1 MKEPIL
7 IYGAGGLGKEV
18 LSLIRTLDQFE
29 PAGFID
35 DGVRKGT
42 VVKGIKVLGGVDFLN
57 SYSPPVNLV
66 LAVGDP
72 STKGMLVKMIDPSR
86 VYYPVLIHPSVIVQD
101 EGSMS
106 IAGGSIIAA
115 GCILTTDISIG
126 AHVLINLSTT
136 VGHDTSIGDFSSIMP
151 GTNVAGSVQIETGV
165 LIGSGSNIMNGIR
178 VGAFSRIGMGSVVI
192 RDVAPET
199 TVAGVPAK
207 VLTKV

>member
-18 LSLIRTLDQFE
+18 LSLVRALDKFE
-29 PAGFID
+29 PVGFID

-42 VVKGIKVLGGVDFLN
+42 VIKGVKVLGGVDFLN
-57 SYSPPVNLV
+57 SYSPPVNMV

-72 STKGMLVKMIDPSR
+72 SAKAMLLKAIDPSR
-86 VYYPVLIHPSVIVQD
+86 VYFPVLIHPSVIVQD
-101 EGSMS
+101 EGGVS
-106 IAGGSIIAA
+106 IAGGTIIGA

-126 AHVLINLSTT
+126 AHVLINLNST

-151 GTNVAGSVQIETGV
+151 GTNIAGNVQIESGV
-165 LIGSGSNIMNGIR
+165 LVGSGSNILNGIR
-178 VGAFSRIGMGSVVI
+178 VGSFSTIGMGSVVI

-207 VLTKV
+207 DIRKV